1 MSNQDA
7 IVVEWVVEKIL
18 WGWDYQIKIDD
29 MDMVVKAYASWK
41 IKKNNIKIIEW
52 DRVQVELNEYDPQ
65 KWRIIYRSNIS
76 K

>member
-7 IVVEWVVEKIL
+7 IVVEGVVEKIL
-18 WGWDYQIKIDD
+18 GGGDYQIKIDD
-29 MDMVVKAYASWK
+29 MDMVVKAYASGK
-41 IKKNNIKIIEW
+41 IKKNNIKIIEG

-65 KWRIIYRSNIS
+65 KGRIIYRSNIS